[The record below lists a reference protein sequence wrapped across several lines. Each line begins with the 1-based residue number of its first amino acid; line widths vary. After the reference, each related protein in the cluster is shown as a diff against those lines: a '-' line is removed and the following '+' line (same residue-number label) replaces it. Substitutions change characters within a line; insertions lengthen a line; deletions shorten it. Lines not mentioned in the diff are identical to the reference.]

1 MAEQGSRQ
9 HREPHAHREPGSL
22 GDRRHSEGSGDLLA
36 RIGEGLPVAA
46 SADELRAGLAT
57 GRLVV
62 QAPPGTGKTTFVPP
76 LAAAVVAETSGG
88 DEMADA
94 ARRAHRVAAGRPGRV
109 VVTQPRRIAAR
120 AAARRLASLT
130 GTRLGEYAGHT
141 VRGES
146 STTASTRVEFV
157 TTGVLLSRLLRDP
170 ELAGVS
176 TVILDEVHE
185 RHLDSDL
192 VLAMVHDLAELRDDL
207 TVVAMSATLDA
218 DLWAGLPGSG
228 SQAGSG
234 PSSDGRAAVVE
245 IPAVLHPLEIRWAP
259 VAGSPT
265 DARGVTRAFLTH
277 LVDVTAA
284 AMTELAA
291 TGRSPGG
298 RPTAPTGAEDRPAGA
313 ASALVFVPGA
323 REVDAVVT
331 GLRTRPDLAGVDV
344 MGLSGQM
351 DSREQDRA
359 LNPSAGPRI
368 VVSTSVAE
376 SSLTVPGVRLVV
388 DSGLSREPRLDR
400 GRGMTGL
407 VTVRESKAS
416 ATQRAGRAAR
426 LGPGL
431 AIRCLRAAD
440 WAGMDDQTPPE
451 VRHADL
457 LGPLL
462 ALACWG
468 SPRGAGMALP
478 DPLPADRVD
487 AAEADLRD
495 LGALDE
501 TGRATPFGRR
511 LAAIPVEPRLARAL
525 LEAAGTVGARNAA
538 EAVAMLSSDA
548 RAEEGDLVAL
558 LRSLRSGCHPAS
570 RSWRHQADRL
580 QGMLVRADRAGA
592 SGGSGGSRSGGEDT
606 HREEGSAQRR
616 HPEGSQPLDVIVGS
630 VVALAHPGWIAR
642 QRGEG
647 SASYLLASGTGVD
660 LPRGSRLLGSQWLAV
675 AETTRVAGGAGSGGA
690 GSGGRAGSR
699 HSSGSGA
706 LIRAAVPIDEGLA
719 RSAAAALEEVVD
731 HAIWGAGKVVGRR
744 EHRLGAIVLSS
755 TPIRPGRRQARQA
768 VIEALRSEAPN
779 EGLGVD
785 PNRGTGV
792 FTWSRNALELRNRLG
807 LLHRVMGDPWP
818 AMEEQS
824 LVERA
829 EEWLGPEIDA
839 LARGRSASGQSMA
852 QALRRLLPWPA
863 AGRLDELAPETV
875 LVPSGSHVRLEYPEV
890 GSDQAPVLA
899 VKLQECFGWSRGP
912 RVCDGRVPVV
922 LHLLSPARR
931 PLAVTD
937 DLASFWVNAYPQVR
951 AENRGRYIK
960 HPWPEDPLTAPPRR
974 GTTRSG
980 R

>member
-1 MAEQGSRQ
+1 M
-9 HREPHAHREPGSL
+9 
-22 GDRRHSEGSGDLLA
+22 A

-46 SADELRAGLAT
+46 RADELRAGLAT

-76 LAAAVVAETSGG
+76 LAAAVVAETSGS
-88 DEMADA
+88 DQVADA
-94 ARRAHRVAAGRPGRV
+94 ARRAHRTAAGRPGRV

-146 STTASTRVEFV
+146 STTGSTRVEFV

-218 DLWAGLPGSG
+218 DLWAGLLGSG

-234 PSSDGRAAVVE
+234 PASDGRAAVVE

-259 VAGSPT
+259 AAGSPT
-265 DARGVTRAFLTH
+265 DARGVTRAFLAH
-277 LVDVTAA
+277 LVDVTAT

-291 TGRSPGG
+291 AGRPPAD
-298 RPTAPTGAEDRPAGA
+298 RPTASADAADRPAGA
-313 ASALVFVPGA
+313 ASALVFVPGS

-351 DSREQDRA
+351 DSRDQDRA

-431 AIRCLRAAD
+431 AIRCLRAGD

-511 LAAIPVEPRLARAL
+511 LVAIPVEPRLARAL

-558 LRSLRSGCHPAS
+558 LRSLRSGRHPAS

-690 GSGGRAGSR
+690 GSGSRAGSR